1 MKILVTGGAGF
12 IVSNL
17 LDRLINEGHETLI
30 LDDFSTGNKKFV
42 NPKSQVVRADIRDAM
57 AVHKAFEDFKP
68 EALLHLAAHIHLRK
82 SIENPEMDYEIN
94 VIGSKNILESCI
106 KHGVKRFTFSSSA
119 AVYGDNQNLPIK
131 ESEPIAA
138 QTQYGKSKA
147 EIEVEL
153 KEKVQKNGIKAVVL
167 RYANVYGPRQG
178 TVGEGGVIAV
188 FCQRLNSGEPLKIN
202 GNGEQTRDFVFVDDI
217 VDANLKVLSSK
228 KDFAVY
234 NVSTSKETTI
244 NDIAEK
250 LLSISKKGV
259 KVEHS
264 DAIKSEVIRNSL
276 DNTLIKQEMGWE
288 DKVSLEEGLE
298 RTWKFFNCHC
308 EE

>member
-1 MKILVTGGAGF
+1 MKIIVTGGAGF
-12 IVSNL
+12 IGSNL
-17 LDRLINEGHETLI
+17 VDRLITEGHETVI
-30 LDDFSTGNKKFV
+30 LDDFSSGNEKFV
-42 NPKSQVVRADIRDAM
+42 NSKVKVVRVDIRDADS
-57 AVHKAFEDFKP
+57 VDKAFADFKP
-68 EALLHLAAHIHLRK
+68 EAVFHLAAQIDLRK

-94 VIGSKNILESCI
+94 VTGSKNILESCV

-276 DNTLIKQEMGWE
+276 DNHLIKKDIEWSDRINIQ
-288 DKVSLEEGLE
+288 EGLE
-298 RTWKFFNCHC
+298 KTWEWFNKNI
-308 EE
+308 

>member
-1 MKILVTGGAGF
+1 MKIIVTGGAGF
-12 IVSNL
+12 IGSNL
-17 LDRLINEGHETLI
+17 VDRLITEGHETVI
-30 LDDFSTGNKKFV
+30 LDDFSSGNEKFV
-42 NPKSQVVRADIRDAM
+42 NSKVKVVRVDIRDADS
-57 AVHKAFEDFKP
+57 VDKAFADFKP
-68 EALLHLAAHIHLRK
+68 EAVFHLAAQIDLRK

-94 VIGSKNILESCI
+94 VTGSKNILESCV

-276 DNTLIKQEMGWE
+276 DNHLIKKDMEWSDRINIQ
-288 DKVSLEEGLE
+288 EGLE
-298 RTWKFFNCHC
+298 KTWEWFNKNI
-308 EE
+308 